1 MGLWTLDDIPWDRF
15 DRDKLEPDVVRIVK
29 AASLVE
35 HNGAAYAHHLCR
47 VFADDPEFQE
57 TARRW
62 GEEEVQ
68 HGRALAKWAAMADP
82 NFDFEA
88 AFARFQEGFKVDFD
102 ADRSRR
108 GSRAGEMIAR
118 CIVEIGTSSYYTA
131 LREGV
136 AEPVLQEICRHIA
149 ADELRHYR
157 LFYKHLDRC
166 LAHER
171 LGRFARL
178 RVAIGRVAE
187 ADDDELA
194 YAYYAANESARP
206 YDRKRYSRAYARRAF
221 RLYRPHHVERG
232 VAMLLKAVGLTPNG
246 WLGRTASRLAWGA
259 MRYRARRLEKMAG
272 RGVERMSEA

>member
-1 MGLWTLDDIPWDRF
+1 MGSWTLDDIPWDRF
-15 DRDKLEPDVVRIVK
+15 DRNKLDPDVVHIVK

-47 VFADDPEFQE
+47 IFADDPEFQQ

-62 GEEEVQ
+62 GEEEIQ
-68 HGRALAKWAAMADP
+68 HGRALARWAALADP
-82 NFDFEA
+82 SFDFAA
-88 AFARFQEGFKVDFD
+88 AFARFQDGFKIDFD
-102 ADRSRR
+102 SDRSRR
-108 GSRAGEMIAR
+108 GSRTGEMIAR

-157 LFYKHLDRC
+157 LFYKNLDRC
-166 LAHER
+166 PARER
-171 LGRFARL
+171 LGRLARL

-259 MRYRARRLEKMAG
+259 MRYRAARLA
-272 RGVERMSEA
+272 R